1 VLLFLFSMLCLVL
14 SGRLTILLLSWDLL
28 GFSSL
33 FLVFYYRS
41 RASLV
46 GGFLTG
52 GINRLGDCLFLVLFG
67 FGSCSGNS
75 SCFASFCLLILIA
88 MTKSAQVPFRS
99 WLPAAIVAPTPV
111 SALVHSSTLVT
122 AGVYLLYRFLPCSSL
137 GLFYFGILTVL
148 AGGIRALLETDIKR
162 VIAYSTLSQLGLII
176 LSLGL
181 NFRGLCFLHLILHA
195 IFKAL
200 LFMSVGVLIHSCFG
214 SQESR
219 SFSHFPTS
227 RS

>member
-1 VLLFLFSMLCLVL
+1 VLLFLSSMLGLVL

-46 GGFLTG
+46 GGILTG
-52 GINRLGDCLFLVLFG
+52 SINRLGDCSFLILFG
-67 FGSCSGNS
+67 VGSCSGNS
-75 SCFASFCLLILIA
+75 FCFSSFCLLILIA
-88 MTKSAQVPFRS
+88 ITKSAQVPFSS

-137 GLFYFGILTVL
+137 ALFYFGIFTILT
-148 AGGIRALLETDIKR
+148 GGIRALLETDVKR

-227 RS
+227 TV